1 MNKCIITGRLTKAP
15 ELKYTANNK
24 AVCEFTIASNRPV
37 VREGQKEAD
46 FVNCQAWNK
55 TAENLAKYQDKG
67 SLIAVYGSYTTD
79 SYEKDGQMRYKNYI
93 LVNEIEFL
101 GSAKQS
107 GPVIEEVKP
116 SEEVIQARISDD
128 IFRDFGDTIDDDG
141 IAF

>member
-15 ELKYTANNK
+15 ELKYTASNK

-37 VREGQKEAD
+37 VKDGQKEAD

-79 SYEKDGQMRYKNYI
+79 TYEKDGEKRYKTYI

-101 GSAKQS
+101 GPRSQDKPVETSEPVETKQT
-107 GPVIEEVKP
+107 ITE
-116 SEEVIQARISDD
+116 D
-128 IFRDFGDTIDDDG
+128 IFADFGATIDDDD